1 MNHVKFRVFT
11 RRETF
16 TFRLTNISSIIRL
29 LFLDVPQFLKN
40 VALFFPGLNGPRQ
53 RPELAR
59 GSVAPPGY
67 KFWFSSPFTQL
78 KQKNIAE
85 PSELILINHE
95 NNDTEM

>member
-16 TFRLTNISSIIRL
+16 TFRLKNISSIIRL

-53 RPELAR
+53 RPKL
-59 GSVAPPGY
+59 GSVAPG
-67 KFWFSSPFTQL
+67 
-78 KQKNIAE
+78 
-85 PSELILINHE
+85 INCALVS
-95 NNDTEM
+95 